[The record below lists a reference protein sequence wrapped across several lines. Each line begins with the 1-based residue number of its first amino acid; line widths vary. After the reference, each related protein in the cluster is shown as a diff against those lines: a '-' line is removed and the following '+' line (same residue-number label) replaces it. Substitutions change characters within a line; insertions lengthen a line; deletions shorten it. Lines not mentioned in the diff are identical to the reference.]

1 MAYFTSPPDMVDGQ
15 YLSAAQIAIYYS
27 QNTSIVWDYARA
39 PTMLQR
45 VLYTG
50 WRGQYPPYSGLI
62 GEWNYGYYSAR
73 VRHKYNFLR
82 YRIIVTTSD
91 WTKPHPRIALLL
103 NGTVFKDLEPD
114 LPDVGG
120 GDVTLDGAVVVTPGV
135 AIGQFYDIQL
145 RYSPPVDEWS
155 LDGGIQLV
163 RWYESDSVIG
173 EQIDGEAGSIL
184 AFTPPVDFYDGQVIT
199 AEQLNANIGN
209 NIDLLYSF
217 ARRAVGSFSVVNEG
231 WAQFCDLLLGYGP
244 DSYGRTYYRP
254 DHHRLPYLRYGL
266 IVEWNFSLD
275 NPRLDLIING
285 TVHDLAALLPD
296 PLIGGLQT
304 VTLEGQI
311 DISSLPIGD
320 AYLVEF
326 RHSPPYETPNAG
338 NWYDAAGHVALHY
351 LYEADADDTTTVPS
365 GWTVPTPPAHLDY
378 VNAAT
383 FNVIMHDLIAI
394 NAITSARINPVAGE
408 WRWWEI
414 DPRTAPG
421 WRGNGLVI
429 PHRARWL
436 WYETPPENLED
447 TRPRLLPIWAPSTSD
462 QAVTLNESRDGMTR
476 FDLDQV
482 PWLAPGMLYRLLDV
496 AFALEDDD

>member
-15 YLSAAQIAIYYS
+15 YLSAAQIATYYS

-45 VLYTG
+45 TLRCN
-50 WRGQYPPYSGLI
+50 WIEHFPPNSGPL
-62 GEWNYGYYSAR
+62 GEGLYGYHSAR

-82 YRIIVTTSD
+82 YRVVVTSSD
-91 WTKPHPRIALLL
+91 WDKPHPRIALLL
-103 NGTVFKDLEPD
+103 NGAVLKDLEPD

-120 GDVTLDGAVVVTPGV
+120 GAVTLDGAVVVSPGV
-135 AIGQFYDIQL
+135 AVGQFYDIQL
-145 RYSPPVDEWS
+145 RYSPPIEDWVQE
-155 LDGGIQLV
+155 GQIELV

-173 EQIDGEAGSIL
+173 EQIDGDAGSIL
-184 AFTPPVDFYDGQVIT
+184 AFTPPTDFYDGQVIT
-199 AEQLNANIGN
+199 AADLNTNIGN
-209 NIDLLYSF
+209 NIDLLYEF
-217 ARRAVGSFSVVNEG
+217 AKRAVGSFSVVNEPWQKVG
-231 WAQFCDLLLGYGP
+231 DLTIGYGLY
-244 DSYGRTYYRP
+244 SHTYYRP

-275 NPRLDLIING
+275 NPRLDLIVNG
-285 TVHDLAALLPD
+285 VVHDLAALLPD
-296 PLIGGLQT
+296 PMIGGLQT

-311 DISSLPIGD
+311 DISALPIGD

-326 RHSPPYETPNAG
+326 RHSPPYETANAG
-338 NWYDAAGHVALHY
+338 SWDQATGHVALHY
-351 LYEADADDTTTVPS
+351 LYEADADDKTTIPS

-383 FNVIMHDLIAI
+383 FNTIMHDLIAI
-394 NAITSARINPVAGE
+394 NAITSARVNPVAGE

-436 WYETPPENLED
+436 WYETPPETLED
-447 TRPRLLPIWAPSTSD
+447 TRPRILPIWASSTSD
-462 QAVTLNESRDGMTR
+462 QAVTLNESKDGMTR